1 METLTHHA
9 AAPPPPPLSLFF
21 IFLLCVDVFG
31 RLDLIPL
38 LRELAGGS
46 RALETRLN
54 ELSRQSLLARE
65 MVEQEA
71 VRWERCQSINRRDVD
86 DEEEEEEGESEEV
99 GQPEGAGPSA
109 ELVHDGGAEASAV
122 SPPRVRREEF
132 PLSAF
137 LKGRPGSGGEVEGR
151 NLGGA
156 DLPELVREELMH
168 RFVTGEL
175 NVAGYALLS
184 GLGSESEESRAPSP
198 PPPPPPPA
206 AFLLST

>member
-1 METLTHHA
+1 MHIKHRTAIILPLSTINASWEAGIETLSHHA
-9 AAPPPPPLSLFF
+9 AVAAMPQPPSHPSPFFCFHFFFLVVLF
-21 IFLLCVDVFG
+21 FG

-38 LRELAGGS
+38 LQELAGGS
-46 RALETRLN
+46 RALEARLN

-86 DEEEEEEGESEEV
+86 AEEEEGESEEV

-109 ELVHDGGAEASAV
+109 ELGHADGAEASSAAA
-122 SPPRVRREEF
+122 PPRVRREEF

-137 LKGRPGSGGEVEGR
+137 LKGHLGSGGKVEGR

-168 RFVTGEL
+168 RFVTGEP
-175 NVAGYALLS
+175 NV
-184 GLGSESEESRAPSP
+184 GSYS
-198 PPPPPPPA
+198 
-206 AFLLST
+206 L